1 MPISIGRVCPRFC
14 EKDCRRNVKEDAV
27 AINDFKRLAADLHYE
42 EYMEDMKELKDEKV
56 AIIGAGPAGLATAYF
71 LRIEGIGSVFI

>member
-1 MPISIGRVCPRFC
+1 MS
-14 EKDCRRNVKEDAV
+14 KEDAV

-56 AIIGAGPAGLATAYF
+56 AIIGAGPAGLATAYKN
-71 LRIEGIGSVFI
+71 